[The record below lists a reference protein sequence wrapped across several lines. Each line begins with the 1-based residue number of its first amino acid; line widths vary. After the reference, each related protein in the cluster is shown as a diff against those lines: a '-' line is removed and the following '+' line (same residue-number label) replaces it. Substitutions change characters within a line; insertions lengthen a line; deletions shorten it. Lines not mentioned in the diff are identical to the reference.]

1 LLTDGEKNMLVIPGR
16 IGENLMIGD
25 EIEVFVLSVQENQ
38 VKIGIQEVDCNKQS
52 KLKTCIQ
59 NR

>member
-38 VKIGIQEVDCNKQS
+38 VKIGIQAPKEVSVHRKE
-52 KLKTCIQ
+52 IY
-59 NR
+59 